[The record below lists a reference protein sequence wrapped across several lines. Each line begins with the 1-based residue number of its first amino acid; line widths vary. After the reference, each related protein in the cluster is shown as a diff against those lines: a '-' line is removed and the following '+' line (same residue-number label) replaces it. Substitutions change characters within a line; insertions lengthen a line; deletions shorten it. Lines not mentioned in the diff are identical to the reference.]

1 MKKCSAS
8 ASSGSVGFFSI
19 GPKRLLPPPNVIP
32 PSHNTKARARL
43 SRSHSGERR
52 RARLPM
58 PDHPQH
64 KLSPLIL
71 IGFAALLGL
80 LTPAC
85 AASTVQTARVL
96 SQWVGEDWIVRFEID
111 VDPEV
116 FESETFRL
124 CDSSRAPSQYRCWP
138 LEKAVEDGR
147 QLLTIDSEEHPVA
160 RFGIETCII
169 HVSSRHCEDVNL
181 NSIDRSLFRMKEA
194 ERVRREAEGEKI
206 RRDSLQAYFDAQAA
220 QREQAA
226 RQQEERQRARDRQ
239 ELERAIREDRCTL
252 FHHAK
257 DEATGSYI
265 NLYEC
270 EATAYS
276 SGPLILV
283 EKDDRILY
291 RRRSQPADEDA
302 MENHGPLLAIAEVRF
317 SPNPHVDVLT
327 REPSLYGSAYCRM
340 RFDDHGARPLTCF
353 INDYWEYS
361 SFLDDYIYYDLR
373 AKFSFIP
380 EIVSEYREPIASFAS
395 VEMDFDAELNGV
407 VCFGRPALW
416 DEAELCYNCH
426 PEALAEFEKRQ
437 TERVREYLNQ
447 GDPVRAFHELTENTD
462 DALKAEVVSA
472 CGEYYARSLRE
483 LVRRRRQLKLRELCE
498 GGSYSV
504 QSCDEDA
511 LFDELFVWFTEQ
523 AFVCAPGS
531 PSVQKV
537 VDDYHYEGLT
547 HALRGNTR
555 RPGAA
560 ISDYFEFIKP
570 IKDPK
575 LAAKAMAAL
584 RRSSPIAPLEIAIA
598 QLTEKGDVAG
608 LRRQWSELFSP
619 KGMDATTAA
628 ALRRKIDEIIKSIE
642 HSWEFF
648 WKSFD
653 AGGFSMQMTIADA
666 GRKCAELKGRWE
678 LARDRRSGACSLDEL
693 ELPYD
698 ERHPATV
705 ALYGEDEH
713 SLPDE
718 IRILWRGAREDRARL
733 DALHESLLEFY
744 RRYDLAESIE
754 RTIGEASGAAS
765 GEQGA
770 PRAPRTLRTTTW
782 NLGSRRLVIERATLN
797 VEAGAE
803 SPESVTLIFRGSRHY

>member
-1 MKKCSAS
+1 
-8 ASSGSVGFFSI
+8 
-19 GPKRLLPPPNVIP
+19 
-32 PSHNTKARARL
+32 
-43 SRSHSGERR
+43 
-52 RARLPM
+52 M

-64 KLSPLIL
+64 KFSPLIL
-71 IGFAALLGL
+71 IGFAALLAL
-80 LTPAC
+80 LAPAC
-85 AASTVQTARVL
+85 VGSARIAELVNQRV
-96 SQWVGEDWIVRFEID
+96 SDEGIVRFEID
-111 VDPEV
+111 IHRSI
-116 FESETFRL
+116 FEREMFRL
-124 CDSSRAPSQYRCWP
+124 CHTP
-138 LEKAVEDGR
+138 LGESKRKCVPLAKSVQDGR
-147 QLLTIDSEEHPVA
+147 FILTVDGKRDWVE
-160 RFGIETCII
+160 GIVGWASCIF
-169 HVSSRHCEDVNL
+169 HESSRHCEK
-181 NSIDRSLFRMKEA
+181 IDIAPTRERLSELKKAEQQRIAQEA
-194 ERVRREAEGEKI
+194 EAKRLESLRAQEAAEEARREAE
-206 RRDSLQAYFDAQAA
+206 AA
-220 QREQAA
+220 REQAA
-226 RQQEERQRARDRQ
+226 REQAAREEEERQRARDRE

-270 EATAYS
+270 EGMGFFFGS
-276 SGPLILV
+276 PILV
-283 EKDDRILY
+283 EKDARILY
-291 RRRSQPADEDA
+291 RPGSQRRDEDA
-302 MENHGPLLAIAEVRF
+302 KVEHGPIVAIAEVRF

-327 REPSLYGSAYCRM
+327 AEPRPTGGAHARI
-340 RFDDHGARPLTCF
+340 RFDARGAHLLTVLG
-353 INDYWEYS
+353 DDWEYS

-373 AKFSFIP
+373 ANYSFIP
-380 EIVSEYREPIASFAS
+380 RIVSPYREPETSFAS
-395 VEMDFDAELNGV
+395 VEIDFDFELNDV

-416 DEAELCYNCH
+416 DEAELRYQCH
-426 PEALAEFEKRQ
+426 PEALAEFEKTQ
-437 TERVREYLNQ
+437 TERVREYLRQ
-447 GDPVRAFHELTENTD
+447 GDPAAAFIELTENTD

-483 LVRRRRQLKLRELCE
+483 LVRRRSQLKLAALCKAKYEFRED
-498 GGSYSV
+498 
-504 QSCDEDA
+504 CDENE
-511 LFDELFVWFTEQ
+511 LFDELFKWLSEQ

-547 HALRGNTR
+547 HALRDNTR

-628 ALRRKIDEIIKSIE
+628 TIRHKIDEIIKSIE

-733 DALHESLLEFY
+733 DALYESLLEFY

-803 SPESVTLIFRGSRHY
+803 SPESVTLILMEW